1 MLAKVGVFMG
11 RRDAVGCT
19 SNS

>member
-1 MLAKVGVFMG
+1 VADSFGEG

-19 SNS
+19 CDS